1 MRGKRRKRQREK
13 KRSGKKEEKEA
24 MVDEEKGEKGEQVDG
39 EKGKE
44 EEGGRVKL
52 KRSRLRPFLKAP
64 SLLDSSILIQPLLT
78 VGHPHSRILR
88 SLSGSKIL

>member
-1 MRGKRRKRQREK
+1 M
-13 KRSGKKEEKEA
+13 
-24 MVDEEKGEKGEQVDG
+24 DEEKGEKGEEVDE

-44 EEGGRVKL
+44 EEGGKVKL

-64 SLLDSSILIQPLLT
+64 SLLDSSILIWPLLT